1 MLVFLLTSALAQD
14 PVPVPVPAPM
24 PAGTD
29 PLSVALAAL
38 GAGVVG
44 VLGEH
49 LRQRR
54 ASPPVDLSPLAARDP
69 SGALILYRRLEA
81 LENGL
86 ADLADSTAAL
96 AAALRAADDDSHART
111 RRRRTD

>member
-1 MLVFLLTSALAQD
+1 MITLLVAAAVAQD
-14 PVPVPVPAPM
+14 APPLHAPA

-38 GAGVVG
+38 AAGVAGVV
-44 VLGEH
+44 GEH

-54 ASPPVDLSPLAARDP
+54 SAPADVDLSPLAARDP
-69 SGALILYRRLEA
+69 SGALLIFRRLEA

-86 ADLADSTAAL
+86 SDLADSTAAL
-96 AAALRAADDDSHART
+96 AAALRAADDDSHARP

>member
-1 MLVFLLTSALAQD
+1 MLVFLLAAALAQD
-14 PVPVPVPAPM
+14 PVPAPAPR

-38 GAGVVG
+38 AAGVVG

-69 SGALILYRRLEA
+69 SGALVIYRRLEA

>member
-1 MLVFLLTSALAQD
+1 MLVFLLATALAQD
-14 PVPVPVPAPM
+14 PAHVPGPAPM

-44 VLGEH
+44 VFGEH

-69 SGALILYRRLEA
+69 SGALVFYRRLEA

>member
-1 MLVFLLTSALAQD
+1 MLVFLLAAALAQD
-14 PVPVPVPAPM
+14 PAPVPAPL

-38 GAGVVG
+38 GAGVMG

-54 ASPPVDLSPLAARDP
+54 AAPSVDLSPLAARDP
-69 SGALILYRRLEA
+69 SGALVIYRRLEA

-96 AAALRAADDDSHART
+96 AAALRAADDDAPRT